1 MIFVQVINVH
11 SNVFH
16 LQLLRPLVLN
26 VQVINVR
33 VINVRGSQCSQFRVV
48 LGETYYSTV
57 LVTSKNEKYYHLDNG
72 ASLTVV

>member
-48 LGETYYSTV
+48 LGETYYST
-57 LVTSKNEKYYHLDNG
+57 
-72 ASLTVV
+72 